1 MRVAGHCV
9 GQKEEE
15 ASKLVCGGRHTDKL
29 REEDL
34 GPRTYSHTLLGD
46 IGFATTREL
55 RRECYTKVTGEEESM
70 LSELLL
76 DQTNLFRYSYELCEE
91 SLLE

>member
-1 MRVAGHCV
+1 MWW
-9 GQKEEE
+9 QPN
-15 ASKLVCGGRHTDKL
+15 TDKP

-46 IGFATTREL
+46 TGFATIGEL
-55 RRECYTKVTGEEESM
+55 RREFYTKVTGEEESM
-70 LSELLL
+70 LSELVL
-76 DQTNLFRYSYELCEE
+76 DQTNLFRYAYKLCEE